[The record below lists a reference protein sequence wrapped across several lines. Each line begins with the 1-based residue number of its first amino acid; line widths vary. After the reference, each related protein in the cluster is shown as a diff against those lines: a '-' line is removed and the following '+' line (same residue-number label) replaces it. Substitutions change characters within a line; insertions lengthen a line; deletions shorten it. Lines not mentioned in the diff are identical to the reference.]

1 MWFGLLG
8 PLLVRVDDTEVRI
21 SASRQRVLL
30 ASLLLAPGQAMASGR
45 LAELVW
51 DGAPPPQAAVTLR
64 SYVKR
69 LRQVLGAAGPRVVT
83 TGHGYLVEVAG
94 DEVDLARYT
103 ALCRAGEDA
112 LRSCVWSRAAKLL
125 GEAEDLWRG
134 PPLADIPC
142 RELQTTEVPRPSTA
156 RGWS

>member
-30 ASLLLAPGQAMASGR
+30 ASLLLIPGQAMDSGR

-69 LRQVLGAAGPRVVT
+69 LRQGLGAAGPRVVT
-83 TGHGYLVEVAG
+83 AGHG
-94 DEVDLARYT
+94 
-103 ALCRAGEDA
+103 
-112 LRSCVWSRAAKLL
+112 
-125 GEAEDLWRG
+125 
-134 PPLADIPC
+134 
-142 RELQTTEVPRPSTA
+142 
-156 RGWS
+156 